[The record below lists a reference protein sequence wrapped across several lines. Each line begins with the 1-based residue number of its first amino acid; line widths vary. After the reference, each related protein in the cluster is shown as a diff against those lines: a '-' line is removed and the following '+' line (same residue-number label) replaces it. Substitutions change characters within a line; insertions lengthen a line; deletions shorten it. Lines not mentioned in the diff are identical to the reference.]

1 MRPGLALATLGLVVA
16 ASIGVPASRTAC
28 AQPAEDVVVPDGRR
42 TPGILAMFERWLGA
56 ERFRD
61 GIRRHLAAHRPGNPT
76 VEARRFG

>member
-1 MRPGLALATLGLVVA
+1 
-16 ASIGVPASRTAC
+16 
-28 AQPAEDVVVPDGRR
+28 
-42 TPGILAMFERWLGA
+42 MFERWLGA